1 MAAIDEIKS
10 RIDIS
15 QVAGMLGVDAS
26 AAETAVDSAL
36 GALLDAV
43 GGRTDDSNDVMNLAN
58 ALTDHV
64 GAAGDPG
71 QVDLSAIDQKDG
83 KKIVGH
89 LLEPDQ
95 IQQLSSDTSGGLV
108 EKLMPYLAPLVMEYL
123 ADSFN
128 GYLKD
133 KIGLPLPSSGRGGK
147 SASTGVGG
155 VMGGI
160 LDQLLGN
167 ILGGSKKASADKLDT
182 TFSPPKTKSS
192 GGKLRVDVEAPA
204 EARTQQSKGNI
215 LGSILQD
222 LLFGR

>member
-1 MAAIDEIKS
+1 MAALDEIKS
-10 RIDIS
+10 RIDIA

-36 GALLDAV
+36 GSLLAAV
-43 GGRTDDSNDVMNLAN
+43 GGRTSDSKDVMGLTN

-64 GAAGDPG
+64 GSTGG
-71 QVDLSAIDQKDG
+71 GKVDISAIDAKDG
-83 KKIVGH
+83 GKIVGH
-89 LLEPDQ
+89 LLDPDQ
-95 IQQLSSDTSGGLV
+95 IQQLSADKSGGLV
-108 EKLMPYLAPLVMEYL
+108 DKLMPYLAPLVMEYL

-147 SASTGVGG
+147 SASTSGGG
-155 VMGGI
+155 VLGGI

-167 ILGGSKKASADKLDT
+167 VLGGSTKASPDKKDT
-182 TFSPPKTKSS
+182 PFSLPKTKSS

-204 EARTQQSKGNI
+204 EAQTQQSKGNV